1 MLIQETAQ
9 EIYFSFPT
17 EEDAKEF
24 GTEYV
29 KDEEPGSYFTVK
41 PEGGTGRFR
50 LDLFEADG
58 YQINRK

>member
-1 MLIQETAQ
+1 MLVQETVN
-9 EIYFSFPT
+9 EIYFSFPS
-17 EEDAKEF
+17 EKDANEF
-24 GTEYV
+24 GAEYI

-41 PEGGTGRFR
+41 PEEGTGRFR

>member
-1 MLIQETAQ
+1 MIVQETAN
-9 EIYFSFPT
+9 EIYFSFPS
-17 EEDAKEF
+17 EKDAKEF
-24 GTEYV
+24 GIEYV

-41 PEGGTGRFR
+41 PNGDTGWFR